1 MEVKHDASP
10 FMGVMM
16 RVGSVYRIK
25 IRRREV
31 LQGPKVA
38 SAIMVARWTA
48 DAVMVL
54 DKGKQTS
61 LGSKQKIWTSN
72 TTLGTFTG
80 ITMRVRCDHCIKIR
94 SREAPQDSKS
104 KGHRD
109 CMLDCSGHRD
119 QSQVTRHPKDENRKR
134 GGQTRR

>member
-48 DAVMVL
+48 DAVMIL
-54 DKGKQTS
+54 GKGKQTS

-72 TTLGTFTG
+72 TALGTFTG
-80 ITMRVRCDHCIKIR
+80 ITMRVRSVHLIKIR
-94 SREAPQDSKS
+94 NREALQGPKVASAIMVARWTADAVMVLD
-104 KGHRD
+104 KG
-109 CMLDCSGHRD
+109 
-119 QSQVTRHPKDENRKR
+119 K
-134 GGQTRR
+134 QTSLG